1 MPIHRPHT
9 EQRTNAPTHQPRDI
23 RTPPPALRH
32 SDIAMAE
39 PAAPRKTRPRSP
51 TLDEAHE
58 VIRALGLRDG
68 EGDPPQEDAGTDSD
82 LEALPEPPAGGA
94 PAEPAPPAG
103 SVSAICPAWKR
114 GHCTGEGWCPRQH
127 PQPDADDGAL
137 PEVKPAAAR
146 AALRYGVT
154 QGWILDET
162 ARGSVNIQEAVDRVT
177 HAGQAAVALHTRG
190 RHGGPAEGIIV
201 DPSGMVL
208 VLAADMV
215 RGVLHVSRVRRAC
228 PQWTIQVY
236 TPPRAWPFSTWA
248 VLAVMWHLAPEDAP
262 TGTAEDIARDLHT
275 WPADQEYPWRRPRGG
290 LPVAPAAEGLS
301 LAATLQRHPD
311 KYARHFLQT
320 GTVPAAP
327 PDSEWRWDAGVAQ
340 PLPGP
345 WTLPLWYLPMG
356 TLAHATQSVKG
367 AFPQPPLPGVALLR
381 SLQAGAAWVRWRE
394 GKGRSS
400 PYFPMVQG
408 QALIHAE
415 GMGTVEWGAIV
426 PGTACRWITA
436 AAPQPMRSPPACHRL
451 LRMVPSLAPRHAFT
465 RDVWKAV
472 LSHTREWLTNPGT
485 RYPPG
490 PLLEQLT
497 APTPGVLHALHRA
510 SALTKQL
517 NDEVLDLALEP
528 LRVLYP
534 QAHIPPAGTSNRLGR
549 LGLQRRVEAA
559 HPGGVVDQWLTLR
572 NPSAAEGHWY
582 LHQLLFQPRAA
593 PEHRRQNPY
602 HTHPERRGAQNYP
615 QPIPPALPPGQGP
628 EALQRGPPLDTAT
641 TVQQWGGDDASGAE
655 PDCTN
660 CGAVA
665 WMAACRHLTR
675 DTTGLRQY
683 RPTDRTALASAV
695 AAVTMGPV
703 AAWPAQLLPH
713 VPCRDTRPQRPAAT
727 HEPTAPLTAEQL
739 YVVAAALLADGG
751 ESFVH
756 HHGPA
761 QIAGCIQGPQRDAP
775 DPWHAT
781 LRGRTRVWGAG
792 DGAPPPGPK
801 QGEALVLQTAG
812 YQAIVHG
819 HAGGYRSH
827 ILAGGRWAVWHSTA
841 RQGAFPPLSHVDWRQ
856 GPTQA
861 YYMSADPWPLAV
873 LLHAVSAPNKRQ
885 EPGWVNP
892 PALVWSPD
900 QEEHLRAAWQGDA
913 IRATD
918 VPDLHAGPI
927 THARPA
933 ATLAVAQRGQQN
945 PQWVVCMFSPADAHV
960 VVCDPERLPGPEAV
974 IRVADCT
981 RMIIKA
987 LREGEHH
994 ALLLQVRLKDN
1005 ARAARPGV
1013 WPAAAH
1019 PADLELHC
1027 RSRPR
1032 CTTGYRPSTTCV
1044 GGANPTAKSAPRTG
1058 KRGCKRTR
1066 SAMPPEASGP
1076 RPRHEPSM
1084 RRPRA
1089 ARWHHTRCRWP
1100 TCPSNQRRRAPF
1112 GSRCSSPRREGP
1124 RSRRNAPCVRTST
1137 TPAGR
1142 CWNTWRGT
1150 RCTLRPRRTTRRR
1163 PPTSCRGEHGGPR
1176 GTPRTPGAPRPRQ
1189 PTTQMEARRHPE
1201 RPRGPAVRPH
1211 QGPSPSPRGWPPWPP

>member
-1 MPIHRPHT
+1 
-9 EQRTNAPTHQPRDI
+9 
-23 RTPPPALRH
+23 
-32 SDIAMAE
+32 MAE

-103 SVSAICPAWKR
+103 RVSAICPAWKR

-208 VLAADMV
+208 VLAADMA

-356 TLAHATQSVKG
+356 TLAHATQAVKG

-490 PLLEQLT
+490 PVLEQLT

-559 HPGGVVDQWLTLR
+559 HPGGVVEQWLTLR

-582 LHQLLFQPRAA
+582 LHQLLFQPQAA
-593 PEHRRQNPY
+593 PEHRRQDPY

-641 TVQQWGGDDASGAE
+641 TVQQWGGDDASGTE
-655 PDCTN
+655 PDCTGSLQAPHPRYHGTPAVQTHGPH
-660 CGAVA
+660 GAGVRGRGRHHGSSGGVA
-665 WMAACRHLTR
+665 GAAAAPRPLPRHAA
-675 DTTGLRQY
+675 
-683 RPTDRTALASAV
+683 PTA
-695 AAVTMGPV
+695 G
-703 AAWPAQLLPH
+703 
-713 VPCRDTRPQRPAAT
+713 RDTRA
-727 HEPTAPLTAEQL
+727 
-739 YVVAAALLADGG
+739 
-751 ESFVH
+751 
-756 HHGPA
+756 
-761 QIAGCIQGPQRDAP
+761 
-775 DPWHAT
+775 
-781 LRGRTRVWGAG
+781 
-792 DGAPPPGPK
+792 DGAPHGGATIRRRGGFASRRRGELRPPPRPGANC
-801 QGEALVLQTAG
+801 G
-812 YQAIVHG
+812 VHTRAPARCIRPVACHTPRAHPRLG
-819 HAGGYRSH
+819 C
-827 ILAGGRWAVWHSTA
+827 GRWRT
-841 RQGAFPPLSHVDWRQ
+841 P
-856 GPTQA
+856 
-861 YYMSADPWPLAV
+861 
-873 LLHAVSAPNKRQ
+873 
-885 EPGWVNP
+885 
-892 PALVWSPD
+892 
-900 QEEHLRAAWQGDA
+900 
-913 IRATD
+913 
-918 VPDLHAGPI
+918 
-927 THARPA
+927 
-933 ATLAVAQRGQQN
+933 
-945 PQWVVCMFSPADAHV
+945 
-960 VVCDPERLPGPEAV
+960 
-974 IRVADCT
+974 
-981 RMIIKA
+981 
-987 LREGEHH
+987 
-994 ALLLQVRLKDN
+994 
-1005 ARAARPGV
+1005 ARA
-1013 WPAAAH
+1013 
-1019 PADLELHC
+1019 
-1027 RSRPR
+1027 
-1032 CTTGYRPSTTCV
+1032 
-1044 GGANPTAKSAPRTG
+1044 
-1058 KRGCKRTR
+1058 
-1066 SAMPPEASGP
+1066 
-1076 RPRHEPSM
+1076 
-1084 RRPRA
+1084 
-1089 ARWHHTRCRWP
+1089 
-1100 TCPSNQRRRAPF
+1100 
-1112 GSRCSSPRREGP
+1112 
-1124 RSRRNAPCVRTST
+1124 
-1137 TPAGR
+1137 
-1142 CWNTWRGT
+1142 
-1150 RCTLRPRRTTRRR
+1150 
-1163 PPTSCRGEHGGPR
+1163 
-1176 GTPRTPGAPRPRQ
+1176 
-1189 PTTQMEARRHPE
+1189 
-1201 RPRGPAVRPH
+1201 
-1211 QGPSPSPRGWPPWPP
+1211 